1 MQKVTNNGFSYVIIK
16 DNYPELERESVLSY
30 NKYRKSKKYAFIC
43 KMCHRDK
50 SESIA
55 FIDYS
60 NDLGELQKRAN
71 EYPSWYNYPIG
82 IYRELQGNVLLLSCT
97 TP

>member
-1 MQKVTNNGFSYVIIK
+1 MEKVTNNGFNYVIIK
-16 DNYPELERESVLSY
+16 ESYPELERESVLTH
-30 NKYRKSKKYAFIC
+30 NKYRKTKKYAFIC

-71 EYPSWYNYPIG
+71 EFPSWYNYPAG
-82 IYRELQGNVLLLSCT
+82 MYKQLQGDVLLLA
-97 TP
+97 